1 MILYLFAH
9 YLALILL
16 ECANELASVL
26 PIAELSDDEWYSPL
40 SVSVQSTMALLHVDS
55 LNLVIVVIGGV
66 DVVARLQVILHLPH
80 ISWLGQGRPR

>member
-1 MILYLFAH
+1 
-9 YLALILL
+9 LILL

-40 SVSVQSTMALLHVDS
+40 SWVRLSVSVQSTMALLHVDRR
-55 LNLVIVVIGGV
+55 NLVIVVIGGV

-80 ISWLGQGRPR
+80 ISWLG

>member
-1 MILYLFAH
+1 
-9 YLALILL
+9 LILF

-40 SVSVQSTMALLHVDS
+40 SWVRLSVSVQSTMVLLHVDRR
-55 LNLVIVVIGGV
+55 NLVIVVIGGV

-80 ISWLGQGRPR
+80 ISWLGHGRPR